1 MSTSSELQASQWT
14 PGNFWEQT
22 LPPVIAWSLTQNV
35 NLIKLN
41 VTRTPDIKAEMPANT
56 SFANCSKSEVSIG
69 VSDVIDVGQADVSDI
84 ICHWLLNIPLIPRPT
99 D

>member
-14 PGNFWEQT
+14 PGHLWEQT
-22 LPPVIAWSLTQNV
+22 LPPAIAWSLTQNV

-41 VTRTPDIKAEMPANT
+41 VTGSLDIKAEMPTNT
-56 SFANCSKSEVSIG
+56 SFSHCSKSEVSIR
-69 VSDVIDVGQADVSDI
+69 VSDVIDVGQADLSDI
-84 ICHWLLNIPLIPRPT
+84 ICHWLLNIPLIPQLP